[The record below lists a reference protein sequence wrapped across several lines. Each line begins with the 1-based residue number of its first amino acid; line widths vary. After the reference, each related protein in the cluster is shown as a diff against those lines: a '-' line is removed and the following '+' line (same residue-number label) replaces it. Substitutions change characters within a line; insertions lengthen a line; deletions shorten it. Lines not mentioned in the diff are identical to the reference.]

1 MTVPTVIIEL
11 EKVEMTK
18 QTNNVYFLDHGGTK
32 KQKRILQAF
41 NVDVSSRYVLSEE
54 ICGKLYEISAKA
66 KNEKNEKRATS
77 NVNFQ
82 NF

>member
-18 QTNNVYFLDHGGTK
+18 QTDNVYFLDHGGTK

-66 KNEKNEKRATS
+66 KNEKRATS

>member
-18 QTNNVYFLDHGGTK
+18 QTDNVYFLDHGGTK

-41 NVDVSSRYVLSEE
+41 NVDVSSRYVLSA
-54 ICGKLYEISAKA
+54 GNLRQAL
-66 KNEKNEKRATS
+66 
-77 NVNFQ
+77 
-82 NF
+82 